1 MNKQKFSL
9 VFFVCVWNFPRA
21 QQQRS
26 GFRMDEKRWRW
37 NLNIAKQFMR
47 SLSFILV
54 WKTLLIRTE
63 AGDDYSHLILC
74 NHSFSLSQ
82 NSSWRA
88 TLSTLETSCGRLYL
102 LTEIF
107 LTRSLSSSSSSH
119 FRLIFRILQ
128 REKTTAIH
136 SRCCFVI
143 HSFSASLPSTNRPLH
158 PHTTNFPNNS
168 LLWFSF
174 LQSCEIRSLANSSIV

>member
-9 VFFVCVWNFPRA
+9 VFCVCMEFFQSPTALRI
-21 QQQRS
+21 QDGR
-26 GFRMDEKRWRW
+26 KRWRW

-47 SLSFILV
+47 SLSWILV
-54 WKTLLIRTE
+54 WKTLLIRHE

-143 HSFSASLPSTNRPLH
+143 HSFSASLLQPTAHFTHIPPIS
-158 PHTTNFPNNS
+158 PNNS